1 MHPVRTAL
9 ALVALLLCTYSA
21 LGQDS
26 DGKTPST
33 ETLSNESLTTP
44 SRPTDLLNGN
54 FETTDANGNLTTWF
68 FIGQGGG
75 KLDVDSA
82 EKHAGNRSAHVS
94 TLHLPKSDSSQFSNV
109 MQSIDAML
117 YRGKK
122 VRFRSFVRSGNL
134 SPGSSIQMWMRVD
147 GKSDANGVPVSLA
160 FDNMADR
167 TIKNTDW
174 QSHEIV
180 LPIDPKAE
188 GIVLGAF
195 LIGKGEFWIDDATLE
210 VVSDETIS
218 TAAVSAPM
226 PMPQID
232 PIVLKAIQ
240 EAENAPHQ
248 PFWTPW
254 LFLPSAC
261 IVFSIVGLIP
271 IAKVPDRQATIW
283 LRLQQVCLRF
293 SCLYWGS
300 FSLLQILSFGGGS
313 LLIAYLY
320 EPINSA
326 VVHWIADSVFGLG
339 KELVPPNGSGDT
351 TYDYLSLLWRFLLSL
366 VVAIAWSAFDW
377 RKSFGPGTQD
387 LVRSLLRYAIALCM
401 LVYGMA
407 KVTFDGNQ
415 FPENST
421 FQLDKTWGDSS
432 PMNVLWAF
440 MGASRPYTI
449 FGGLGE
455 LLATLLI
462 IWRRT
467 ALVGAAVSFGV
478 MLNVMMMNYCF
489 DVPVKIFSTHLVIMS
504 LLVMLPDLPRF
515 VSVFVLNR
523 PTLSVDLHGIWQ
535 GQAANI
541 TRLVL
546 KSLFIMTTIIYPLGI
561 HSWSVSR
568 QVVTRIKNPPA
579 KSKADSEYRLERRG
593 FRWINEVPFN
603 R

>member
-1 MHPVRTAL
+1 MHPVRTTL
-9 ALVALLLCTYSA
+9 AFVALLLCTNAS
-21 LGQDS
+21 LGQDLG
-26 DGKTPST
+26 GKTQ
-33 ETLSNESLTTP
+33 SNESLTTP
-44 SRPTDLLNGN
+44 SRPSELLNGD
-54 FETTDANGNLTTWF
+54 FETINANGDLTTWF

-82 EKHAGNRSAHVS
+82 EKHAGNRSAHIS
-94 TLHLPKSDSSQFSNV
+94 TLHLTKADSSLFSNV
-109 MQSIDAML
+109 MQSIDATQ

-122 VRFRSFVRSGNL
+122 VRLRSFVRAGSL
-134 SPGSSIQMWMRVD
+134 YPGSSIQMWMRVD
-147 GKSDANGVPVSLA
+147 GKSEANGGPVSLA

-167 TIKNTDW
+167 AIKNTDW

-180 LPIDPKAE
+180 LPIDPNAE

-210 VVSDETIS
+210 VVSDETQS
-218 TAAVSAPM
+218 TAATSNPM

-240 EAENAPHQ
+240 DAENAPRQ

-254 LFLPSAC
+254 LFLPAAC
-261 IVFSIVGLIP
+261 IVFSIIGLIP
-271 IAKVPDRQATIW
+271 IAKVGDRQATIW

-300 FSLLQILSFGGGS
+300 FSVLQILSFGGGS
-313 LLIAYLY
+313 LLIAYVY

-326 VVHWIADSVFGLG
+326 IVHWIAESVFGLG

-351 TYDYLSLLWRFLLSL
+351 TYDYLSLLWRFFLSL
-366 VVAIAWSAFDW
+366 VVAVAWSAFDW

-401 LVYGMA
+401 LVYGTA

-440 MGASRPYTI
+440 MGSSRPYTF

-455 LLATLLI
+455 LLAMLLI

-467 ALVGAAVSFGV
+467 AFIGAAVSFGV

-515 VSVFVLNR
+515 ISVFVLNR
-523 PTLSVDLHGIWQ
+523 PTLPIERHGIWQ
-535 GQAANI
+535 GQSANI
-541 TRLVL
+541 TRLAL
-546 KSLFIMTTIIYPLGI
+546 KSLFIATTILFPLAM
-561 HSWSVSR
+561 HSWNIST
-568 QVVTRIKNPPA
+568 QIATRIKNPPA
-579 KSKADSEYRLERRG
+579 KSKADSEYLLERRG